1 MARSYLDQRDYDGA
15 ALGRRTSGRRAPSTS
30 ADSEIARALP
40 RLRDRMRDLGRNN
53 AHARK
58 ALTVWTN
65 NLVGPGIMP
74 RAKSGDEALDKAAME
89 LWEKWSK
96 QADADGQLNIYG
108 LQELAIREMV
118 ESGEVLIRK
127 RLRRPE
133 DGLAVPLQLQIMEG
147 DQLDGSRVAM
157 NGDNRII
164 NGVEFNIIGKRTA
177 YWMFENHP
185 GSLLPGVSLIGSLQ
199 SKAVRARAC

>member
-1 MARSYLDQRDYDGA
+1 
-15 ALGRRTSGRRAPSTS
+15 
-30 ADSEIARALP
+30 
-40 RLRDRMRDLGRNN
+40 MRDLGRNN

-74 RAKSGDEALDKAAME
+74 RAKSGDEALDKAVMD

-108 LQELAIREMV
+108 LMELAVREMV

-147 DQLDGSRVAM
+147 DQLDISKVMLNGHNRV
-157 NGDNRII
+157 I
-164 NGVEFNIIGKRTA
+164 NGVHSRF
-177 YWMFENHP
+177 P
-185 GSLLPGVSLIGSLQ
+185 GSGVLRPRRVPIVRLLGRPSSRPKR
-199 SKAVRARAC
+199 S